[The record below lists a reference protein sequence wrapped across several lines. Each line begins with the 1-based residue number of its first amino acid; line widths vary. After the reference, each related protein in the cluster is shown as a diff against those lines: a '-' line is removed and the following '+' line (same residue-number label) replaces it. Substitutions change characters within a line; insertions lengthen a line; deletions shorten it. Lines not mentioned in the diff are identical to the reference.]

1 MTDFRQTLTQIDE
14 TNNEEGTFKQKLI
27 NDANIEL
34 LKQFKD
40 VLFKTSNAQVGS
52 TAHMLQK
59 SGPFGRS
66 TKFSDYLAKA
76 GTYTNNG
83 LNTTLERERYIDN
96 SKDWMLK
103 N

>member
-52 TAHMLQK
+52 TAHML
-59 SGPFGRS
+59 
-66 TKFSDYLAKA
+66 
-76 GTYTNNG
+76 
-83 LNTTLERERYIDN
+83 
-96 SKDWMLK
+96 
-103 N
+103 